1 MSPINARITDSAEAD
16 NASSME
22 REFERELAELQAE
35 SLGWQPLGDGAYLH
49 VGSDALVIEIVGTAT
64 AAMASSNLLW
74 VI

>member
-1 MSPINARITDSAEAD
+1 MSPINAPVPDNAEAN
-16 NASSME
+16 NASAME
-22 REFERELAELQAE
+22 SEFELELAELKAE